1 MLIIIVLILTIF
13 LGIHKIMF
21 LYKIMFGIKKFLLV
35 LLTTLIKTFI
45 ISSASN
51 HTKCESLSNQRCQT
65 ETNLI
70 NLQSNEYSQE
80 LHYYP
85 VTMQLSWINVLEVA
99 ILLLTY
105 LINHV
110 FQIKQNILQNIKS
123 KRTCF

>member
-70 NLQSNEYSQE
+70 NLHSNEYSQE

-85 VTMQLSWINVLEVA
+85 VTMQLS
-99 ILLLTY
+99 
-105 LINHV
+105 
-110 FQIKQNILQNIKS
+110 
-123 KRTCF
+123 

>member
-1 MLIIIVLILTIF
+1 
-13 LGIHKIMF
+13 
-21 LYKIMFGIKKFLLV
+21 MFGIKKFLLV

-45 ISSASN
+45 ISNASD
-51 HTKCESLSNQRCQT
+51 HAKCESLSNQRCQT

-70 NLQSNEYSQE
+70 NLHSNEYSQE

-110 FQIKQNILQNIKS
+110 FQIKQNIL
-123 KRTCF
+123 